1 MGMGKRIMHWLG
13 LIAVCYGA
21 LLITL
26 FVFQRNMLYLGSK
39 EHPVPSE
46 WGASS
51 FEEVT
56 TRTEDGVDLMH
67 WYSPPADDCGPV
79 VVVFHGNAGHI
90 GYRVAKFAGLRAAG
104 FGLFLSSYRGYG
116 GNPGRPTE
124 TGLIADGRSVLS
136 WLEAAG
142 VAAGRT
148 VLYGESLGAGVAI
161 ALAEKTPVG
170 ALVLEAPPSSI
181 AEVAQA
187 HYWYVPAKWL
197 IWDKWN
203 SLARIGAVEAPILLI
218 HGARDRVVPQRF
230 GRKLFEAANEPKE
243 AVFPEKADHLNLLDD
258 LRIMQRMVAFIQER
272 AKTKGPK
279 TPGVCQTSAP

>member
-1 MGMGKRIMHWLG
+1 MHWLG

-21 LLITL
+21 LLIAL
-26 FVFQRNMLYLGSK
+26 FVFQRNMLYLGSA
-39 EHPVPSE
+39 ERPVQSE

-51 FEEVT
+51 FEEVS
-56 TRTEDGVDLMH
+56 TRTEDGIDLLH
-67 WYSPPADDCGPV
+67 WYSPPEDGCGPV

-90 GYRVAKFAGLRAAG
+90 GYRVGKFAALRAAG

-124 TGLIADGRSVLS
+124 AGLIADGRSVLS
-136 WLEAAG
+136 WLEASG
-142 VAAGRT
+142 VGTGRT
-148 VLYGESLGAGVAI
+148 VLYGESLGSGVAV

-203 SLARIGAVEAPILLI
+203 SAARIGAVDAPILLF
-218 HGARDRVVPQRF
+218 HGGRDRVVPQRF
-230 GRKLFEAANEPKE
+230 GRKLFAAANEPKE
-243 AVFPEKADHLNLLDD
+243 ALFPEKADHVD
-258 LRIMQRMVAFIQER
+258 LMDIPQVERRVVAFIRESAGIR
-272 AKTKGPK
+272 ETVGTKQPEAPDG
-279 TPGVCQTSAP
+279 CQTSAP